1 MIFMKG
7 VSTRIT
13 KTLVPGAIITCADN
27 SGALEFKMIHIIG
40 RGGRKGRMAAA
51 GVGDLVRASVV
62 KGSQNYIKK
71 PVRIVIIR
79 QKAPMK
85 RSNGMVVRFEDNAA
99 IMVGEDNTPVG
110 TEVKGAIA
118 REVIE
123 RFVKI
128 AGIASRVV

>member
-1 MIFMKG
+1 MKG
-7 VSTRIT
+7 LSTRVT
-13 KTLVPGAIITCADN
+13 KTLVPGAVIGCADN

-51 GVGDLVRASVV
+51 GIGDIVRASVV

-71 PVRIVIIR
+71 PVRIVVIR
-79 QKAPMK
+79 QKAPIR
-85 RSNGMVVRFEDNAA
+85 RSNGIVVKFEDNAA
-99 IMVGEDNTPVG
+99 IMVGDDNMPIG

-123 RFVKI
+123 RFIKV

>member
-1 MIFMKG
+1 MN
-7 VSTRIT
+7 
-13 KTLVPGAIITCADN
+13 CADN

-51 GVGDLVRASVV
+51 GIGDLVRASVV

-71 PVRIVIIR
+71 PVRVIVIR

-85 RSNGMVVRFEDNAA
+85 RSNGMVVKFEDNAA
-99 IMVGEDNTPVG
+99 IMVGDDNMPTG

-123 RFVKI
+123 RFIKV